1 MKAGSSGLKMAGW
14 WHKELMM
21 LPSAVQRAF
30 IDVASNKYLHAVC
43 IITIALSVFIV
54 SAFALFYINVTDFL
68 DAWKKGIRTIVYLN
82 DGVTQQART
91 ELIGAV
97 GKFEGVAE
105 IGFVSKDSA
114 LKNLK
119 EKIGQQSALLEGIDE
134 NPLPDSLEIILSGTS
149 RKLADLEKLA
159 NDIRALPHV
168 QDVEYAQKWLN
179 RFTGVY
185 NLFQVTGLV
194 LAALFF
200 IATLLIVAN
209 TIRIIMYTRRKEIEI
224 MRIVGADEAFIKYPF
239 YIESLMQG
247 FLGGF
252 IGLLLL
258 YLSYRMTMSKVEQD
272 AMLSFFEI
280 KFIPATFLLAIVAC
294 SMIIGWMGCLFSI
307 RKFLKF

>member
-1 MKAGSSGLKMAGW
+1 MI
-14 WHKELMM
+14 
-21 LPSAVQRAF
+21 PSAVQRAF
-30 IDVASNKYLHAVC
+30 IDISNNKYLHAVC

-68 DAWKKGIRTIVYLN
+68 DAWKKGIRIIVYLN

-105 IGFVSKDSA
+105 IGFVSKEAA
-114 LKNLK
+114 LKDLK

-134 NPLPDSLEIILSGTS
+134 NPLPDSLEIILSGNS
-149 RKLADLEKLA
+149 RKLGDLEKLA
-159 NDIRALPHV
+159 NDIRALPNV
-168 QDVEYAQKWLN
+168 QDVEYAQKWLS

-194 LAALFF
+194 LAAIFF

-209 TIRIIMYTRRKEIEI
+209 TIRLIMYTRRKEIEI
-224 MRIVGADEAFIKYPF
+224 MRIVGADEAFIKYPL
-239 YIESLMQG
+239 YIESLLQG
-247 FLGGF
+247 FFGGAT
-252 IGLLLL
+252 GLLLL
-258 YLSYRMTMSKVEQD
+258 YISYAMTMSKVEQD
-272 AMLSFFEI
+272 AMFSFFEI
-280 KFIPATFLLAIVAC
+280 KFIPATFLLGIVGC

>member
-1 MKAGSSGLKMAGW
+1 MKAAGW
-14 WHKELMM
+14 WDKDINM

-30 IDVASNKYLHAVC
+30 IDIANNKYLHAVC

-68 DAWKKGIRTIVYLN
+68 DAWKKGIRIIVYLN
-82 DGVTQQART
+82 DGVAQQDRT

-105 IGFVSKDSA
+105 IGFVSKDAA
-114 LKNLK
+114 LKDLK
-119 EKIGQQSALLEGIDE
+119 ERIGQQSALLEGIDE
-134 NPLPDSLEIILSGTS
+134 NPLPDSLEIILSGSS
-149 RKLADLEKLA
+149 RKLADLEQLA

-168 QDVEYAQKWLN
+168 QDVEYAQKWLY

-194 LAALFF
+194 LAAIFF
-200 IATLLIVAN
+200 SATLLIVAN
-209 TIRIIMYTRRKEIEI
+209 TIRIIMFTRRKEIEI
-224 MRIVGADEAFIKYPF
+224 MRIVGADEAFIKYPL
-239 YIESLMQG
+239 YIESLLQG
-247 FLGGF
+247 FLGSA
-252 IGLLLL
+252 IGILFL
-258 YLSYRMTMSKVEQD
+258 YFSYRMTMSKVGQD

-280 KFIPATFLLAIVAC
+280 AFIPASFLLGIIAC
-294 SMIIGWMGCLFSI
+294 SMIIGWLGCHFSI

>member
-1 MKAGSSGLKMAGW
+1 LN
-14 WHKELMM
+14 M
-21 LPSAVQRAF
+21 LPSTVQRAF
-30 IDVASNKYLHAVC
+30 TDIANNKYLHAVS

-68 DAWKKGIRTIVYLN
+68 DAWKKGIRIIVYLN
-82 DGVTQQART
+82 DGVTQQDRT

-97 GKFEGVAE
+97 GKFEGVSE
-105 IGFVSKDSA
+105 IGFVSKEAA
-114 LKNLK
+114 LKDLK
-119 EKIGQQSALLEGIDE
+119 EKIGQQSALLEGIDT
-134 NPLPDSLEIILSGTS
+134 NPLPDSLEIILSGTA
-149 RKLADLEKLA
+149 RKLGDLEKLA

-168 QDVEYAQKWLN
+168 QDVEYAQKWLS

-194 LAALFF
+194 LASIFF

-209 TIRIIMYTRRKEIEI
+209 TIRIIMFTRRKEIEI

-239 YIESLMQG
+239 YIESLLQG
-247 FLGGF
+247 FWGGF

-258 YLSYRMTMSKVEQD
+258 YLSYRMTMSRVEQD
-272 AMLSFFEI
+272 AMFSFFEI
-280 KFIPATFLLAIVAC
+280 TFIPVTFLAGIVAS
-294 SMIIGWMGCLFSI
+294 SMIIGWMGCYFSI